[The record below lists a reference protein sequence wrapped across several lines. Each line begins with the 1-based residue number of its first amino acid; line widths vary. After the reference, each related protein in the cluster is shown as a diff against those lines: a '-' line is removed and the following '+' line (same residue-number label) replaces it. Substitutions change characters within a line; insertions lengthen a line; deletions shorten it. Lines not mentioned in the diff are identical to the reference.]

1 MNGTIISI
9 TLRGLLGRRR
19 ALFLIPLPLVVIG
32 VGLLARD
39 STQAEAVDILNGLG
53 LSTVYGIVQQSG
65 GCIRAENRPEGGAR
79 FSVVF
84 PRSSLAIQGGDET
97 ALDASALSGR
107 GTILLV
113 EDQPMV
119 RLVTTKIL
127 GRLGYTVLEADGAE
141 SALRTAAKEQAPIDL
156 VITDVVM
163 PRMRGPELAK
173 RLRHARPD
181 LRVVYISGYSEDGV
195 AGLGALD
202 SETLFLQKPFT
213 AEALALVVRDALAT
227 SPAVR

>member
-1 MNGTIISI
+1 
-9 TLRGLLGRRR
+9 
-19 ALFLIPLPLVVIG
+19 
-32 VGLLARD
+32 
-39 STQAEAVDILNGLG
+39 
-53 LSTVYGIVQQSG
+53 
-65 GCIRAENRPEGGAR
+65 
-79 FSVVF
+79 
-84 PRSSLAIQGGDET
+84 
-97 ALDASALSGR
+97 
-107 GTILLV
+107 
-113 EDQPMV
+113 MV